1 MRMKLSFN
9 DLFKNEGNHVT
20 AKKNIRIGA
29 LVIPSGHAVNPSD
42 PNLGIPLNEW
52 RDKEFDVDIDND
64 HIVIQKI
71 T

>member
-1 MRMKLSFN
+1 MQLSFL
-9 DLFKNEGNHVT
+9 DIFDDDGNHLT

-29 LVIPSGHAVNPSD
+29 LVIPSGHAVDPLD
-42 PNLGIPLNEW
+42 PNLGIPFNEW
-52 RDKEFDVDIDND
+52 RDKQFDVDIDND

>member
-1 MRMKLSFN
+1 MKLSFL
-9 DLFKNEGNHVT
+9 DIFDDDGTHLT

-29 LVIPSGHAVNPSD
+29 LVIPTGHAVNPTD

-52 RDKEFDVDIDND
+52 RDKQLDVDIDND